1 MRTSH
6 STLHTHPSHF
16 THTPHINTHP
26 SHFSRTPHTSHTHP
40 HIHTHP
46 SHQHTPLTLHTHP
59 SHSTHIPHIHT
70 HPSHFTHTPSH
81 SQDDPNLEDYNVDQ
95 KVEDFVK
102 AIATQQKF
110 YRHNHIMLTMGSDFQ
125 WESARE
131 WYKNLD
137 KLMKYTM
144 EKVSGVA

>member
-1 MRTSH
+1 MTFVIL
-6 STLHTHPSHF
+6 TF
-16 THTPHINTHP
+16 HIISVQYSLSQQICTGCEFGSYTTIHVYTYLP
-26 SHFSRTPHTSHTHP
+26 LDTPHTPLPPHTH
-40 HIHTHP
+40 
-46 SHQHTPLTLHTHP
+46 
-59 SHSTHIPHIHT
+59 
-70 HPSHFTHTPSH
+70 PSH

-110 YRHNHIMLTMGSDFQ
+110 YRHNHIMLTMGEDFQ
-125 WESARE
+125 WENARE

>member
-1 MRTSH
+1 MVVSFEAILRYMYMYIRTSH
-6 STLHTHPSHF
+6 STHTPPTPHTPLPLHTHPSHF
-16 THTPHINTHP
+16 THTPH
-26 SHFSRTPHTSHTHP
+26 TS
-40 HIHTHP
+40 
-46 SHQHTPLTLHTHP
+46 HTPLTLHTH
-59 SHSTHIPHIHT
+59 
-70 HPSHFTHTPSH
+70 PSH

-110 YRHNHIMLTMGSDFQ
+110 YRHNHIMLTMGEDFQ
-125 WESARE
+125 WENARE

-144 EKVSGVA
+144 EKVNGVA